1 MSKGMSKSTAIIQRL
16 LEERRQYEAWIARL
30 NSSADATPGNVRA
43 RVREDYEAR
52 LVAVMEELKAHAE
65 SARLAIQE
73 KRYMRGELQKKE
85 AHSVGEYDES
95 QWEQVHQ
102 DVLAELVSVREDLQA
117 VEADIQK
124 LEELDALVRNR
135 PTPRPAAAPAPT
147 PPARPATPSIIIQE
161 PPVPQEPPA
170 RPAQVDELEF
180 IKSVTEDDTGA
191 APSPRRASGAQFQP
205 TIPSDPPRAAAPPS
219 QRAANPVPAP
229 IVPDP
234 SAAGDE
240 EVERTL
246 RCKQCGTMNLPS
258 VARRRQAK
266 LLGELSNNGRKS
278 GLVSCRV
285 IVMDQILSGG
295 AIEQPRGHPIR
306 RTRLLGRRGG
316 AHALEGGSERGALST
331 VTYLAGAPLAHRLLR
346 RLDSRHSRPPR
357 EARKIEGKCRSVK
370 ALRR

>member
-52 LVAVMEELKAHAE
+52 LVAVMEELRAHAE

-73 KRYMRGELQKKE
+73 KRHMRGELQKKE
-85 AHSVGEYDES
+85 AIVAEKLTETELRHSVGEYAES

-135 PTPRPAAAPAPT
+135 PAVRPAAAPAPA
-147 PPARPATPSIIIQE
+147 PPARPAAPAVTADLPLIPLE
-161 PPVPQEPPA
+161 PLVEPPA
-170 RPAQVDELEF
+170 KPAQVDELEF

-191 APSPRRASGAQFQP
+191 APSARRASGAQFQP
-205 TIPSDPPRAAAPPS
+205 AIPAETPKAAVAPP

-229 IVPDP
+229 VVPET
-234 SAAGDE
+234 SAAGPDQDAD
-240 EVERTL
+240 RTL
-246 RCKQCGTMNLPS
+246 RCKQCGSMNLPTEWYC
-258 VARRRQAK
+258 
-266 LLGELSNNGRKS
+266 GE
-278 GLVSCRV
+278 C
-285 IVMDQILSGG
+285 G
-295 AIEQPRGHPIR
+295 AEL
-306 RTRLLGRRGG
+306 T
-316 AHALEGGSERGALST
+316 AM
-331 VTYLAGAPLAHRLLR
+331 
-346 RLDSRHSRPPR
+346 
-357 EARKIEGKCRSVK
+357 
-370 ALRR
+370 

>member
-1 MSKGMSKSTAIIQRL
+1 MTKGMSKSTAIIQRL

-73 KRYMRGELQKKE
+73 KRHMRGELQKKE
-85 AHSVGEYDES
+85 ALAAEKLTETELRHSVGEYDES

-135 PTPRPAAAPAPT
+135 PAPRPAAPPAAA
-147 PPARPATPSIIIQE
+147 PPARPAATNLAPDLPLI
-161 PPVPQEPPA
+161 PLDPPA
-170 RPAQVDELEF
+170 KPAQVDELEF

-205 TIPSDPPRAAAPPS
+205 NIPSDPPRAAVPPS

-229 IVPDP
+229 IIPDP
-234 SAAGDE
+234 SAAGDDE
-240 EVERTL
+240 ATRTL
-246 RCKQCGTMNLPS
+246 RCKKCGTMNLPTEWYCG
-258 VARRRQAK
+258 Q
-266 LLGELSNNGRKS
+266 
-278 GLVSCRV
+278 C
-285 IVMDQILSGG
+285 
-295 AIEQPRGHPIR
+295 GHQ
-306 RTRLLGRRGG
+306 
-316 AHALEGGSERGALST
+316 
-331 VTYLAGAPLAHRLLR
+331 
-346 RLDSRHSRPPR
+346 LD
-357 EARKIEGKCRSVK
+357 AV
-370 ALRR
+370 

>member
-1 MSKGMSKSTAIIQRL
+1 MAKGMSKSTAIIQRL

-73 KRYMRGELQKKE
+73 KRHMRGELQKKE
-85 AHSVGEYDES
+85 ALAAEKLTESELRHSVGEYEES

-135 PTPRPAAAPAPT
+135 PAPRAAPAPAPAAPAA
-147 PPARPATPSIIIQE
+147 PPRPRPEPEPEPERAT
-161 PPVPQEPPA
+161 
-170 RPAQVDELEF
+170 QVDELEF
-180 IKSVTEDDTGA
+180 IKSVTEDDTGN
-191 APSPRRASGAQFQP
+191 APSARRASGAQFQP
-205 TIPSDPPRAAAPPS
+205 SIPGDPPRTAVPPS

-240 EVERTL
+240 EAARTL
-246 RCKQCGTMNLPS
+246 RCKECGTMNQPTEWYCG
-258 VARRRQAK
+258 Q
-266 LLGELSNNGRKS
+266 
-278 GLVSCRV
+278 C
-285 IVMDQILSGG
+285 GG
-295 AIEQPRGHPIR
+295 Q
-306 RTRLLGRRGG
+306 
-316 AHALEGGSERGALST
+316 
-331 VTYLAGAPLAHRLLR
+331 
-346 RLDSRHSRPPR
+346 LD
-357 EARKIEGKCRSVK
+357 AV
-370 ALRR
+370 

>member
-1 MSKGMSKSTAIIQRL
+1 MPKGMSKSTAIIQRL

-73 KRYMRGELQKKE
+73 KRHMRGELQKKE
-85 AHSVGEYDES
+85 ALAAEKLTETELRHSVGEFDEA

-117 VEADIQK
+117 VEVDIQK

-135 PTPRPAAAPAPT
+135 PTPRAAPT
-147 PPARPATPSIIIQE
+147 PAPQARPAAVPLLPEE
-161 PPVPQEPPA
+161 PPEK
-170 RPAQVDELEF
+170 PAQVDELEF
-180 IKSVTEDDTGA
+180 IKSVTEDEGS

-205 TIPSDPPRAAAPPS
+205 SIPGDPPRAAAPPG

-229 IVPDP
+229 IIPDP

-240 EVERTL
+240 EAARTL
-246 RCKQCGTMNLPS
+246 RCKECGTMNLPTEWYCGQCG
-258 VARRRQAK
+258 A
-266 LLGELSNNGRKS
+266 ELAA
-278 GLVSCRV
+278 V
-285 IVMDQILSGG
+285 
-295 AIEQPRGHPIR
+295 
-306 RTRLLGRRGG
+306 
-316 AHALEGGSERGALST
+316 
-331 VTYLAGAPLAHRLLR
+331 
-346 RLDSRHSRPPR
+346 
-357 EARKIEGKCRSVK
+357 
-370 ALRR
+370 

>member
-1 MSKGMSKSTAIIQRL
+1 MPKGMSKSTAIIQRL

-73 KRYMRGELQKKE
+73 KRHMRGELQKKE
-85 AHSVGEYDES
+85 ALAAEKLTETELRHSVGEFDEA

-135 PTPRPAAAPAPT
+135 PTPRAAPAPA
-147 PPARPATPSIIIQE
+147 PQARPTAPPLLPPE
-161 PPVPQEPPA
+161 PPEKA
-170 RPAQVDELEF
+170 AQVDELEF
-180 IKSVTEDDTGA
+180 IKSVTEDDTGS

-205 TIPSDPPRAAAPPS
+205 SIPGDPPRAAAPPS

-229 IVPDP
+229 VLPEP
-234 SAAGDE
+234 SAAADDE
-240 EVERTL
+240 EAARTL
-246 RCKQCGTMNLPS
+246 RCKECGTMNLPTEWYCGQCG
-258 VARRRQAK
+258 A
-266 LLGELSNNGRKS
+266 ELAA
-278 GLVSCRV
+278 V
-285 IVMDQILSGG
+285 
-295 AIEQPRGHPIR
+295 
-306 RTRLLGRRGG
+306 
-316 AHALEGGSERGALST
+316 
-331 VTYLAGAPLAHRLLR
+331 
-346 RLDSRHSRPPR
+346 
-357 EARKIEGKCRSVK
+357 
-370 ALRR
+370 

>member
-1 MSKGMSKSTAIIQRL
+1 MPKGMSKSTAIIQRL

-85 AHSVGEYDES
+85 ALAAEKLTETELRHSVGEYDES

-135 PTPRPAAAPAPT
+135 PAPRPAAAPAPT
-147 PPARPATPSIIIQE
+147 PPARHAAPPIIMPPE
-161 PPVPQEPPA
+161 PPHK
-170 RPAQVDELEF
+170 PAQVDELEF

-191 APSPRRASGAQFQP
+191 APSPRRASGAQFSP
-205 TIPSDPPRAAAPPS
+205 RSRPIPPAPP
-219 QRAANPVPAP
+219 
-229 IVPDP
+229 
-234 SAAGDE
+234 
-240 EVERTL
+240 
-246 RCKQCGTMNLPS
+246 C
-258 VARRRQAK
+258 RRRK
-266 LLGELSNNGRKS
+266 IGR
-278 GLVSCRV
+278 
-285 IVMDQILSGG
+285 
-295 AIEQPRGHPIR
+295 
-306 RTRLLGRRGG
+306 
-316 AHALEGGSERGALST
+316 AH
-331 VTYLAGAPLAHRLLR
+331 V
-346 RLDSRHSRPPR
+346 
-357 EARKIEGKCRSVK
+357 
-370 ALRR
+370 

>member
-1 MSKGMSKSTAIIQRL
+1 MTKGMSKSTAIIQRL

-73 KRYMRGELQKKE
+73 KRHMRGELQKKE
-85 AHSVGEYDES
+85 ALATEKLTESELRHSVGEYDES

-135 PTPRPAAAPAPT
+135 PAPRPAAPPAVA
-147 PPARPATPSIIIQE
+147 PPARPAATNLAPDLPLI
-161 PPVPQEPPA
+161 PLDPPA
-170 RPAQVDELEF
+170 KPAQVDELEF

-205 TIPSDPPRAAAPPS
+205 NIPSDPPRAAVPPS

-229 IVPDP
+229 IIPDP
-234 SAAGDE
+234 SAAGDDE
-240 EVERTL
+240 ATRTL
-246 RCKQCGTMNLPS
+246 RCKKCGTMNLPTEWYCG
-258 VARRRQAK
+258 Q
-266 LLGELSNNGRKS
+266 
-278 GLVSCRV
+278 C
-285 IVMDQILSGG
+285 
-295 AIEQPRGHPIR
+295 GHQ
-306 RTRLLGRRGG
+306 
-316 AHALEGGSERGALST
+316 
-331 VTYLAGAPLAHRLLR
+331 
-346 RLDSRHSRPPR
+346 LD
-357 EARKIEGKCRSVK
+357 AV
-370 ALRR
+370 

>member
-85 AHSVGEYDES
+85 ALAAEKLTETELRHSVGEYDES

-135 PTPRPAAAPAPT
+135 PSPRPAAAPSPA
-147 PPARPATPSIIIQE
+147 PPARPAAPAVTRDLPLI
-161 PPVPQEPPA
+161 PLEPPA
-170 RPAQVDELEF
+170 KPAQVDELEF

-229 IVPDP
+229 IVPEP
-234 SAAGDE
+234 SAAPDDE
-240 EVERTL
+240 EAARTL
-246 RCKQCGTMNLPS
+246 RCKACGTMNSPTEWYCGQCG
-258 VARRRQAK
+258 A
-266 LLGELSNNGRKS
+266 ELAA
-278 GLVSCRV
+278 
-285 IVMDQILSGG
+285 M
-295 AIEQPRGHPIR
+295 
-306 RTRLLGRRGG
+306 
-316 AHALEGGSERGALST
+316 
-331 VTYLAGAPLAHRLLR
+331 
-346 RLDSRHSRPPR
+346 
-357 EARKIEGKCRSVK
+357 
-370 ALRR
+370 

>member
-1 MSKGMSKSTAIIQRL
+1 MSKSTAIIQRL

-85 AHSVGEYDES
+85 ALAAEKLTETELRHSVGEYDES

-102 DVLAELVSVREDLQA
+102 DVLAEVVSVREDLQA

-135 PTPRPAAAPAPT
+135 PAPRPAATPAPA
-147 PPARPATPSIIIQE
+147 PPARPAAPAVTQDLPLIPLE
-161 PPVPQEPPA
+161 PLPPEPPA

-205 TIPSDPPRAAAPPS
+205 NIPSDPPRAAAPPS

-229 IVPDP
+229 ILPDP
-234 SAAGDE
+234 SEAGDE
-240 EVERTL
+240 EVARTL
-246 RCKQCGTMNLPS
+246 RCKQCGTMNLPTEWYCG
-258 VARRRQAK
+258 Q
-266 LLGELSNNGRKS
+266 
-278 GLVSCRV
+278 C
-285 IVMDQILSGG
+285 GG
-295 AIEQPRGHPIR
+295 Q
-306 RTRLLGRRGG
+306 
-316 AHALEGGSERGALST
+316 
-331 VTYLAGAPLAHRLLR
+331 
-346 RLDSRHSRPPR
+346 LD
-357 EARKIEGKCRSVK
+357 AV
-370 ALRR
+370 